1 MNLTKWSRVAGA
13 AVVLAVAGALSV
25 KAMMMAPAPISQRVA
40 MADGVVV
47 GKVTRIEEKT
57 VAALQF
63 PGNPNPVEYKIAV
76 VKIDK
81 AFGNIKKG
89 TEVRVGFIP
98 PPPVNPNPNPGAGRP
113 FILRRPNRDVQ
124 LVKDQE
130 ACLFLTK
137 HFDAS
142 FYVANNYFDVITK
155 TKETAATFDKDL
167 AEIERFSKLLADPM
181 AGLESKKADDRL
193 TTIELLLARYRTSRP
208 SATPPKQEPIPAAE
222 SKAILTILAE
232 ADWTAKQPK
241 VGVAPRIG
249 FPMNTPN
256 NLFFRLGLTPEDG
269 WSPPE
274 DVRKVPDAAKK
285 WLRDNADSYRIKHF
299 VWTTTKEDSK

>member
-13 AVVLAVAGALSV
+13 AVVLALAGNLMAGA
-25 KAMMMAPAPISQRVA
+25 MMIAPAPISQRVA
-40 MADGVVV
+40 MADGAVV
-47 GKVTRIEEKT
+47 GKVASIEEKT
-57 VAALQF
+57 VAAPQF
-63 PGNPNPVEYKIAV
+63 PGNTNPVEYKIAV
-76 VKIDK
+76 VKIEK

-98 PPPVNPNPNPGAGRP
+98 PPPANLNPGPGGP
-113 FILRRPNRDVQ
+113 LILRRPNRNVQ

-130 ACLFLTK
+130 VCLFLTK

-142 FYVANNYFDVITK
+142 FYVANNYFDVIAK
-155 TKETAATFDKDL
+155 TKETAATFDMDV

-208 SATPPKQEPIPAAE
+208 SATPPKQEPIAAAE

-232 ADWTAKQPK
+232 ADWTEKQPK
-241 VGVAPRIG
+241 VGVGPRFG
-249 FPMNTPN
+249 FQMNTPK
-256 NLFFRLGLTPEDG
+256 NLFFRLGLTPQDG
-269 WSPPE
+269 WNPPE
-274 DVRKVPDAAKK
+274 DVKKLPDAAKK

-299 VWTTTKEDSK
+299 VWTTTKEESK